1 MNRQYRGYSL
11 TDKKWIYGDL
21 IHYNNSM
28 AICPIDSDWLEF
40 ITDSKMINRKYQVD
54 PKSVGQSTGI
64 FDRNDVEIF
73 EGDIVEFNNQ
83 RLTVRYDIGVHI
95 LSGVCFINSQ
105 GFPSDEHLL
114 LSSSY
119 REVIGNIFENPEL
132 LK

>member
-1 MNRQYRGYSL
+1 
-11 TDKKWIYGDL
+11 
-21 IHYNNSM
+21 M

-54 PKSVGQSTGI
+54 PKSVGQSTGL

-83 RLTVRYDIGVHI
+83 RLIVKYDIENHV
-95 LSGVCFINSQ
+95 LSGFCFFNKRGS
-105 GFPSDEHLL
+105 PSDELL
-114 LSSSY
+114 LSSSSY
-119 REVIGNIFENPEL
+119 REAIGNIFENPEL